1 MVFYCA
7 IVIFP
12 TGSVRLESSKGELDS
27 CTRGSPG
34 SAIASGSPFTAVGYN
49 VKILILKN

>member
-7 IVIFP
+7 IIIFP

-34 SAIASGSPFTAVGYN
+34 SAIAGGLHLRLLVQCEIS
-49 VKILILKN
+49 

>member
-1 MVFYCA
+1 MVFYYA

-34 SAIASGSPFTAVGYN
+34 FVIAGGLHLRLLGTM
-49 VKILILKN
+49 